1 MEIASVNWQRWQ
13 KFFEHRRNK
22 KLPELEA
29 PESYSDVPASV
40 ARSLAIFQLGESGG
54 GTICQQARNS
64 PIKAIDSNYADAME
78 LFVNEEHRH
87 AEILA
92 ICVRNLGGT
101 LIRNDW
107 TARLFVVARR
117 LIGLRLK
124 VLVLLAAEVVGI
136 CYYHLLATRLP
147 GTRMQSLLAQLVDD
161 ERSHLH
167 FHCCFLR
174 TQVTNSWKRAL
185 FILLWRITMLSA
197 AVVVMIDHRQA
208 LRDLEL
214 KPSTVWRRW
223 VAYSRVAERLIT
235 KNQSGAESDSV
246 ILGCRHA
253 TAFR

>member
-1 MEIASVNWQRWQ
+1 METASVNWQRWQ
-13 KFFEHRRNK
+13 QFFEHRRNK

-40 ARSLAIFQLGESGG
+40 AKSLAIFQLGESGG

-64 PIKAIDSNYADAME
+64 PIEAIDSNYADAMQ

-87 AEILA
+87 AEVLA
-92 ICVRNLGGT
+92 ICVRNLGGS
-101 LIRNDW
+101 LIRHNW
-107 TARLFVVARR
+107 TARVFVFARR

-147 GTRMQSLLAQLVDD
+147 GTRMQTLLVQLVDD

-167 FHCCFLR
+167 FHCSFLR
-174 TQVTNSWKRAL
+174 TQVTSSWKRVL
-185 FILLWRITMLSA
+185 FILVWRITMLAA
-197 AVVVMIDHRQA
+197 AVVVMLDHRQA

-214 KPSTVWRRW
+214 SPSTVWRRW
-223 VAYSRVAERLIT
+223 MAYSSVAERLVAE
-235 KNQSGAESDSV
+235 NQIGREVDCV
-246 ILGCRHA
+246 ILGSQPA
-253 TAFR
+253 AASG

>member
-1 MEIASVNWQRWQ
+1 MDIANVNWQRWQ
-13 KFFEHRRNK
+13 QFFEHRRNK
-22 KLPELEA
+22 KLPDLDA
-29 PESYSDVPASV
+29 PESYSDVPASI

-64 PIKAIDSNYADAME
+64 GIKAIDSNYADAME

-87 AEILA
+87 AEVLA

-101 LIRNDW
+101 LIRHNW
-107 TARLFVVARR
+107 TARTFVFARR

-147 GTRMQSLLAQLVDD
+147 GTRMQTLLAQLVED

-174 TQVTNSWKRAL
+174 TQVSSVWKRLL
-185 FILLWRITMLSA
+185 FILVWRITMLAA

-208 LRDLEL
+208 LRDLKL
-214 KPSTVWRRW
+214 SPSTVWRRW
-223 VAYSRVAERLIT
+223 MAYSRVAERLVA
-235 KNQSGAESDSV
+235 KNQSGREADRV
-246 ILGCRHA
+246 ILGSQQA
-253 TAFR
+253 AASG